1 LSGSVDESRADA
13 ARRLVRARWLVL
25 DDENVVHGG
34 ALVVAH
40 GRIEE
45 LLRHEGARPAQP
57 CDEVVDLGDAALTAG
72 LVDAH
77 AHLELTDL
85 CGRVAP
91 GADFPSWI
99 RGLIAARAGLD
110 ESRSVA
116 RGLELLARSGTV
128 AVGDIANAWCEAAG
142 EAFDHTARANGPLV
156 VVHRE
161 VLDAGDEAR
170 GSAAAERAA
179 VHAARAFA
187 PWRAGLSPHAPYTTL
202 DSTLARCAAIARE
215 HDLPV
220 QIHWAETAE
229 EEEWLAGRSGPFD
242 ALLGP
247 PRVRAPLLER
257 LDRVGLLGPRTVLV
271 HGNHTH
277 DAAPA
282 RLAASG
288 LTLVHCPGTH
298 RFFERAPFPF
308 ERWLSAGVAL
318 ALGTDSLASNSAL
331 DMRRELAL
339 AARAAP
345 TVPARAWW
353 RMATRNG
360 ARALGVDD
368 EVGVLA
374 EGRPFTAA
382 AFASAARDE
391 EQLFRELVSDEPPLV
406 AAWVA
411 GRRVDAPAPRTR

>member
-1 LSGSVDESRADA
+1 LSGSIDESRADP
-13 ARRLVRARWLVL
+13 ARRLVRARWLVV
-25 DDENVVHGG
+25 DDEHVVRGG

-40 GRIEE
+40 DRIEE
-45 LLRHEGARPAQP
+45 VLLHHGARPARP
-57 CDEVVDLGDAALTAG
+57 CDEVVDLGDAVLTAG

-77 AHLELTDL
+77 AHLELTEL
-85 CGRVAP
+85 CGRVAR

-99 RGLIAARAGLD
+99 RALIAARAGLD

-116 RGLELLARSGTV
+116 RGLELLAESGTV
-128 AVGDIANAWCEAAG
+128 AIGDVANTWCEAG
-142 EAFDHTARANGPLV
+142 GAFDQAARSNAPLV

-179 VHAARAFA
+179 ALAARPSA

-202 DSTLARCAAIARE
+202 DSTLARCATIARE

-257 LDRVGLLGPRTVLV
+257 LERSGLLGPRTVLV
-271 HGNHTH
+271 HGNHAH
-277 DAAPA
+277 GAAPA

-308 ERWLSAGVAL
+308 ERWLSAGVTL

-345 TVPARAWW
+345 QVPARVWW

-368 EVGVLA
+368 VVGVLA
-374 EGRPFTAA
+374 AGRPFTAA
-382 AFASAARDE
+382 AFATAARDE
-391 EQLFRELVSDEPPLV
+391 EQLFRELVRDEPPLV

-411 GRRVDAPAPRTR
+411 GRRVDGPAVRAR